1 MRKIYILDTNVLIH
15 DPNSIHNFVG
25 NDVVLPIFVIEE
37 LDKLK
42 RNETAS
48 IQARLATRVL
58 DKIREKGCLSKG
70 VKLDGEI
77 NFRVEISC
85 DMSLLPICLRRDVM
99 DNNII
104 AVTLGIQKE
113 NPGKKVIIVTKDIN
127 MRIKA
132 DSLGLKVEDYETD
145 MVEYNELYEGILDV
159 EVSKDIFEKYNK
171 SGRLNLNELEL
182 KEKNIPP
189 NAFFRLKNQQLESIG
204 KLSDGKIRKLVYG
217 DINAWGA
224 RARNDEQRCAME
236 LLMDPNIKVVSLVGK
251 AGTGKT
257 LLAIAA
263 GLEQGVER
271 KLYKKILIARPV
283 IPMGKDIGYLPG
295 SEKEKLRPWMQ
306 PIYDNIDFLAGAK
319 EEKAGEK
326 VVEGLE
332 AMGLLKIEA
341 LTYIRGRSIPSGF
354 IIIDEAQNLTPLE
367 IKTIVTRAGVD
378 TKIVFTGDPYQI
390 DSPYLD
396 VNTNGLTYMAEKL
409 KGEIL
414 SGHITLK
421 KGERSP
427 LAEIAAKLL

>member
-1 MRKIYILDTNVLIH
+1 MRKVYILDTNVLIH
-15 DPNSIHNFVG
+15 DPNCIYNFVD
-25 NDVVLPIFVIEE
+25 NDVILPIFVIEE
-37 LDKLK
+37 IDKLK
-42 RNETAS
+42 RKPETA
-48 IQARLATRVL
+48 IQARIASRVL
-58 DKIREKGCLSKG
+58 DDIRKLGSVAKG
-70 VKLDGEI
+70 VSLKDDI
-77 NFRVEISC
+77 FFKVEIQC
-85 DMSLLPICLRRDVM
+85 DWGLLPPSLKKDVV

-113 NPGKKVIIVTKDIN
+113 YPDKKVIIITKDIN

-132 DSLGLKVEDYETD
+132 DAFGINVEDYETD
-145 MVEYNELYEGILDV
+145 MVQYSELYEGVMEI
-159 EVSKDIFEKYNK
+159 EVNKDIFDKYEK
-171 SGRLNLNELEL
+171 SGKINCTDLGFKDEL
-182 KEKNIPP
+182 PP
-189 NAFFRLKNQQLESIG
+189 NIFFKLKCQDKETTGRYFEGKIK
-204 KLSDGKIRKLVYG
+204 KLSYG

-224 RARNDEQRCAME
+224 RARNDEQRFAMD
-236 LLMDPNIKVVSLVGK
+236 LLMDPNVKVVSLVGQ

-257 LLAIAA
+257 LLAIAS
-263 GLEQGVER
+263 GLEQVIER
-271 KLYKKILIARPV
+271 KVYKKLLIARPV

-306 PIYDNIDFLAGAK
+306 PIYDNIDFLSEEK
-319 EEKAGEK
+319 EDKAGEK

-396 VNTNGLTYMAEKL
+396 ANTNGLTYMAEKL
-409 KGEIL
+409 KNQDL